1 MMENEHQASPSSLQL
16 VWKARFPWHPS
27 LNGRRS
33 FCRSKQA
40 ASNMLVAL
48 HPGAPPAPV
57 AILGVHFSSNGFDFS
72 RNPEF
77 GYVGQAFIAQF
88 GDQSSTSGKVL
99 APVGFKVVRVDPAT
113 GIVQE
118 FAANK
123 GSQNGPASKIGGGGL
138 ERPVAARFDPRGA
151 ALYIVD
157 FGVMTFGQGAK
168 ARQPGTSP
176 YVAAEPR
183 KGSGVLWRITHD

>member
-1 MMENEHQASPSSLQL
+1 MSLQASGLQH
-16 VWKARFPWHPS
+16 A
-27 LNGRRS
+27 RS
-33 FCRSKQA
+33 FTSWRS
-40 ASNMLVAL
+40 ASSRGHTGRAL
-48 HPGAPPAPV
+48 LFQR
-57 AILGVHFSSNGFDFS
+57 IDFS

-88 GDQSSTSGKVL
+88 GDQSSMSGKVL

-113 GIVQE
+113 GVVQE
-118 FAANK
+118 FAVNK
-123 GSQNGPASKIGGGGL
+123 GSTNGPASKIDGGGF
-138 ERPVAARFDPRGA
+138 ERPEAARFDPRGT

-168 ARQPGTSP
+168 ARQPGKPP

-183 KGSGVLWRITHD
+183 KGAACSGESPTTEKEPLF

>member
-1 MMENEHQASPSSLQL
+1 MMENEHQASPSSSQL
-16 VWKARFPWHPS
+16 VWMARFPWHPS

-57 AILGVHFSSNGFDFS
+57 AILGVHSSSNGFDFS

-77 GYVGQAFIAQF
+77 GYVGHAFIAQF
-88 GDQSSTSGKVL
+88 GDQSLTSGKVL

-113 GIVQE
+113 GVVQE
-118 FAANK
+118 FAVNK
-123 GSQNGPASKIGGGGL
+123 GSTNGPASKIGGGGF

-151 ALYIVD
+151 ASSI
-157 FGVMTFGQGAK
+157 
-168 ARQPGTSP
+168 S
-176 YVAAEPR
+176 E
-183 KGSGVLWRITHD
+183 S

>member
-57 AILGVHFSSNGFDFS
+57 AILGVHSSSNGFDFS

-113 GIVQE
+113 GVVQE

-123 GSQNGPASKIGGGGL
+123 GNQMDRLQKSEVEVWSGRW
-138 ERPVAARFDPRGA
+138 RPDSIHAAPHS
-151 ALYIVD
+151 
-157 FGVMTFGQGAK
+157 
-168 ARQPGTSP
+168 TSSIS
-176 YVAAEPR
+176 E
-183 KGSGVLWRITHD
+183 S

>member
-57 AILGVHFSSNGFDFS
+57 AILGVHSSSNGLIFPETLNSAMSGRRLS
-72 RNPEF
+72 RSLAISRLRRGRCWPRWVLKSCASIRPLESCKNLPP
-77 GYVGQAFIAQF
+77 
-88 GDQSSTSGKVL
+88 TKVIKWT
-99 APVGFKVVRVDPAT
+99 GFKNRRWRF
-113 GIVQE
+113 G
-118 FAANK
+118 AA
-123 GSQNGPASKIGGGGL
+123 GGGPIRSTL
-138 ERPVAARFDPRGA
+138 RRTLHRRFRSHDIWPRGQSQTTGN
-151 ALYIVD
+151 VS
-157 FGVMTFGQGAK
+157 VC
-168 ARQPGTSP
+168 R
-176 YVAAEPR
+176 R
-183 KGSGVLWRITHD
+183 

>member
-57 AILGVHFSSNGFDFS
+57 AILGVHSSSNGLIFPETLNSATSGRRLS
-72 RNPEF
+72 RSLAISRLRRGRCWPRWVLKSCASIRPLESCKNLPPTKVVKMDRLQKSEVEVWS
-77 GYVGQAFIAQF
+77 GRWRPDSIHAAPH
-88 GDQSSTSGKVL
+88 STSS
-99 APVGFKVVRVDPAT
+99 
-113 GIVQE
+113 ISE
-118 FAANK
+118 
-123 GSQNGPASKIGGGGL
+123 S
-138 ERPVAARFDPRGA
+138 
-151 ALYIVD
+151 
-157 FGVMTFGQGAK
+157 
-168 ARQPGTSP
+168 
-176 YVAAEPR
+176 
-183 KGSGVLWRITHD
+183 